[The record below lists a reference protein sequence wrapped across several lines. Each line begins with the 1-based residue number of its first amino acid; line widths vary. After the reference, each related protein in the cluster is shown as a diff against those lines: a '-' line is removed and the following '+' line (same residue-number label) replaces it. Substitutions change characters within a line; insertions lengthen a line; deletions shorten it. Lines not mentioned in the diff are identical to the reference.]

1 MYILSRLTLNNVNP
15 VVSFFLKMCT
25 YNTVYWAKFSQLLN
39 RCYNVFSK
47 GKFKIG
53 PKWIL
58 TENYR
63 VAERNYLRLLHTLK
77 TTQCALWHFW
87 IVDTKFPVWHFG
99 LDVLLESQRIFREN
113 GVRKETSNDFSR
125 RSYEN
130 THSVL

>member
-1 MYILSRLTLNNVNP
+1 MGNLFFSIYGFAAHEEKSNP
-15 VVSFFLKMCT
+15 YFSSDEDFL
-25 YNTVYWAKFSQLLN
+25 
-39 RCYNVFSK
+39 
-47 GKFKIG
+47 
-53 PKWIL
+53 
-58 TENYR
+58 R